1 MSAYVRSF
9 SKAVAVAGIVAVLC
23 AYALPFDAYGAAEK
37 KEDSKKEKA
46 AKKAAVPKAD
56 RSGTAH
62 VPSTKA
68 SGAGIVAK
76 EKACFGNAPKIA
88 KVSPDE
94 GKAGVTVT
102 ITGEG
107 FGAPGCLTTVSFG
120 PGGEAKFSH
129 KSDTVVTATVPE
141 RGKKGIRL
149 LTVTTASGE
158 DTKPFV
164 VK

>member
-1 MSAYVRSF
+1 MSVYARIGHT
-9 SKAVAVAGIVAVLC
+9 AVVVAGIVAVLW
-23 AYALPFDAYGAAEK
+23 ASTLPFDAHGAEEK
-37 KEDSKKEKA
+37 KADTKNEKA
-46 AKKAAVPKAD
+46 VKKSAVPKTD

-76 EKACFGNAPKIA
+76 ATACFGTAPKIT

-94 GKAGVTVT
+94 GKAGATVT

-120 PGGEAKFSH
+120 PGNESKFSH
-129 KSDTVVTATVPE
+129 KSDTVVTATVPQG
-141 RGKKGIRL
+141 GKKGIRL

-158 DTKPFV
+158 DTKPFL